1 MFVFELKSMPF
12 IVILVFETIL
22 IISVAR
28 RGRICRPFMGNKK
41 QGNAGFHAWIL
52 HFPLSYSCFG
62 LTLLHAYFLI
72 AHGAVG
78 QRLALDDHAFLC
90 GVHAAPRQ
98 VEVAH

>member
-28 RGRICRPFMGNKK
+28 RVRICRPFMGNKK

-52 HFPLSYSCFG
+52 HFPLSYSCFVMVCALPYFT
-62 LTLLHAYFLI
+62 LTF
-72 AHGAVG
+72 
-78 QRLALDDHAFLC
+78 
-90 GVHAAPRQ
+90 
-98 VEVAH
+98 